1 MYEVLALFL
10 VLHGRAARKA
20 REESGDVSYPGGVNK
35 KKLTSSD
42 TGLRLDVRSDARAAG
57 L

>member
-42 TGLRLDVRSDARAAG
+42 TG
-57 L
+57 